1 MNEYSLRAA
10 AEDAGARTALR
21 FESETLSWAALAD
34 RARRL
39 GASIDRA
46 NAGTAA
52 PVALRATNRAA
63 TAVALYAMFER
74 GITVVPLHPRL
85 TDAEAKAL
93 ADDAGCALRL
103 DDGAL
108 DALDARDVAEDAA
121 AVRTDRPLA
130 ILYTSGTTGT
140 PKGAVLSREAFVA
153 SARASEANLGWRE
166 DDRWLLCLPLCH
178 VGGLSVLTRCLF
190 ARKTV
195 VLQRRFDERAS
206 LYAIEREGVTIA
218 SFVPTMLQRL
228 IEADDGAALSKLRA
242 VLLGGAAS
250 SSALLEACA
259 RRGLRVRTTY
269 GLTEACSQVTTQSDR
284 DFTVVEQGCGAPL
297 AGTELRVTRDD
308 GAPCDAGEVGRL
320 SLRGPTLFSGYHRAE
335 SRTPEQWFDTGDY
348 GTLDA
353 RGLLHVVARRTD
365 LIVTGGENVYPLEV
379 ERALDGIEGVRG
391 SMVFGVEDPRWG
403 QLVACALVTDDRF
416 DRRRFADECAKVL
429 AVHKRPR
436 RLVLCD
442 ALPLTAANK
451 PDRRAARSR
460 FSDALEDVAYA
471 SGSAVRASE

>member
-21 FESETLSWAALAD
+21 FENETLSWAALAD

-39 GASIDRA
+39 GAAIARA
-46 NAGTAA
+46 NGGAAA

-63 TAVALYAMFER
+63 TAAALYAMFER

-103 DDGAL
+103 DDGTL
-108 DALDARDVAEDAA
+108 DVLDEETVADDPIVAH
-121 AVRTDRPLA
+121 TDRPLA

-140 PKGAVLSREAFVA
+140 PKGAVLSRAAFVA
-153 SARASEANLGWRE
+153 SARASEANLGWRA

-195 VLQRRFDERAS
+195 VLQRRFDERAA
-206 LYAIEREGVTIA
+206 LEAIEREGVTIA

-242 VLLGGAAS
+242 VLLGGAAA
-250 SSALLEACA
+250 SSALIEACA

-269 GLTEACSQVTTQSDR
+269 GLTEACSQVTTQGER

-297 AGTELRVTRDD
+297 AGTELRVARED
-308 GAPCDAGEVGRL
+308 GAQCEAGEVGRL
-320 SLRGPTLFSGYHRAE
+320 SLRGPTLFSGYHRGE
-335 SRTPEQWFDTGDY
+335 TRTQDQWFDTGDY
-348 GTLDA
+348 GLLDE
-353 RGLLHVVARRTD
+353 RGRLHVVARRTD

-379 ERALDGIEGVRG
+379 ERALDAIDGVRG

-416 DRRRFADECAKVL
+416 DRRRFADECARVL

-451 PDRRAARSR
+451 PDRRAARER
-460 FSDALEDVAYA
+460 FGDALEDVAHA
-471 SGSAVRASE
+471 SVSAVRASE